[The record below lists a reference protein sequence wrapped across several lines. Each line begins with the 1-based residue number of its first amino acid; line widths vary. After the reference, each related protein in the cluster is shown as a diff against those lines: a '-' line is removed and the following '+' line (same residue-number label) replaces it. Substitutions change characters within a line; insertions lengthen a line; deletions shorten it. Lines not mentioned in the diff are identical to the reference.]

1 MLHPVVSTD
10 VHRATGPDVSGGRHT
25 AMRGPRL
32 LLAVI
37 SLTAAA
43 VTAAPAAAQV
53 YHWTDPDG
61 VQHYSTDLRR
71 VPEAL
76 RDRVRILESS
86 PRDPDAAD
94 LATAGTIVVSAG
106 DPILAEAHLNG
117 VPLTLLVDTGASR
130 TVISPAALARAGVDV
145 SAGRPVKILGVTGTA
160 DAREVAVPRLDVAGT
175 QIGPLSVFA
184 HDVPSLRT
192 DGLLGRDVLD
202 QFVVTID
209 AARGRAILSR

>member
-1 MLHPVVSTD
+1 MPCLPRAPVRPLASTS
-10 VHRATGPDVSGGRHT
+10 VFAPRHAVLRATR
-25 AMRGPRL
+25 
-32 LLAVI
+32 LAV
-37 SLTAAA
+37 TAIGLVSVA
-43 VTAAPAAAQV
+43 VGAAPAAAQV

-61 VQHYSTDLRR
+61 VQHYTTDLRR

-76 RDRVRILESS
+76 RDRVRVLESS
-86 PRDPDAAD
+86 PRDPEAAEP
-94 LATAGTIVVSAG
+94 AAPGTIVVSAG
-106 DPILAEAHLNG
+106 DPIVAEAHLNG
-117 VPLTLLVDTGASR
+117 VPLTLLVDTGATR

-145 SAGRPVKILGVTGTA
+145 SAGRPVKIVGVTGTA
-160 DAREVAVPRLDVAGT
+160 EAREVAVPRLDVAGT